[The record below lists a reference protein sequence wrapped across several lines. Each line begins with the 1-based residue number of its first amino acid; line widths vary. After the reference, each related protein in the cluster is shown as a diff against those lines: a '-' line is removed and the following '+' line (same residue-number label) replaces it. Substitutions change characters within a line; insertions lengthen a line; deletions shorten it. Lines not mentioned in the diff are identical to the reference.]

1 MGSVSGTRPARV
13 RSRRPFILAVLA
25 ILAVLD
31 AAGCRRPGPSATRL
45 IVDSP
50 ERVLRIDAAGAPAG
64 PPSAID
70 EGPLRIDLD
79 HEVREAFWVQPGR
92 PVERTIDVPSAA
104 ALRFAVGAPVMAS
117 PAPGLRVSA
126 ERVSG
131 RRDPGPIV
139 RRVPIGSSPLPSTN
153 GRNVAWREET
163 LDLGALAGERVRLR
177 FELGV
182 EPPSSAVVGGPAGV
196 AVANPVLVSSA
207 RAPERPNLVLVSI
220 DTLRADRLQHTGGSR
235 GTSPLTEAWTREHAV
250 AFKQA
255 VAQAPWTLP
264 SHASLLT
271 GLDPLRHGA
280 NHPFRPLAPEIT
292 TLAETLRT
300 AGYFTAGITG
310 GGWLDPAYGLSQGFE
325 RYRYWPDEGH
335 GDLEWEDHAR
345 RVVEW
350 ISALPRPFF
359 LLVHTYD
366 VHDYARAPRIA
377 PGTPDDERARL
388 YDRAVGHMD
397 ARLGR
402 LLARLAS
409 PDLARRTA
417 VVVTSDHGEGLGE
430 EGDYGHGS
438 FREHVLRVPL
448 LIALPEDRAFL
459 RRVLGRTAARSVD
472 AQVRSMDVA
481 PTLTELAG
489 LSPPAGLDGVSLLS
503 FLRHGGQEASLVAP
517 SYFARAGYGLSL
529 REGARLKYR
538 FDDAVFAAPGSREA
552 LFDLESDP
560 REARNLAPDD
570 PRLAGLRRT
579 ALQRLEQLSGL
590 TVRLSAGRSGATAT
604 LRGDLVRDGVP
615 SVIDWPP
622 PGLQGLGP
630 DGVEVRLPPGR
641 DTRLVFQPVGLPRV
655 EILTV
660 GSRASIEVPERAA
673 RGALRFDGRTWAREA
688 AGEGPC
694 SGVLCVQLAWQG
706 VRDPRSWTIPMAD
719 DAERR
724 ARLEA
729 LGYVR

>member
-1 MGSVSGTRPARV
+1 MAAMGSVSGTRPARA
-13 RSRRPFILAVLA
+13 RSRRPFVLAVV
-25 ILAVLD
+25 AVLE

-50 ERVLRIDAAGAPAG
+50 ERVLRIDAAGSPAG
-64 PPSAID
+64 APPAAD
-70 EGPLRIDLD
+70 EGPLKIDLD
-79 HEVREAFWVQPGR
+79 HEVREGFWVQAGR
-92 PVERTIDVPSAA
+92 PVERTVDVPPGAV
-104 ALRFAVGAPVMAS
+104 LQFAVGAPATTP
-117 PAPGLRVSA
+117 PALVLRASA
-126 ERVSG
+126 EPVSG
-131 RRDPGPIV
+131 RRDPDPLV
-139 RRVPIGSSPLPSTN
+139 RRVPIGKN
-153 GRNVAWREET
+153 AAWHEEA
-163 LDLGALAGERVRLR
+163 LDLGALVGERVRLR
-177 FELGV
+177 FELGG
-182 EPPSSAVVGGPAGV
+182 ESPSSVVGGGPAGV

-235 GTSPLTEAWTREHAV
+235 GTSPLTEAWGREHAV
-250 AFKQA
+250 VFKQA

-292 TLAETLRT
+292 TLAEALRS

-335 GDLEWEDHAR
+335 GDVEWEDHAR
-345 RVVEW
+345 RVIEW

-448 LIALPEDRAFL
+448 LIAFPEDPAFL

-489 LSPPAGLDGVSLLS
+489 LPAPAGLDGVSLLS
-503 FLRHGGQEASLVAP
+503 LLRHGGPEASRVAP

-529 REGARLKYR
+529 REAARLKYR
-538 FDDAVFAAPGSREA
+538 FDDSVFASPGSREA

-570 PRLAGLRRT
+570 PRIAGLRRT
-579 ALQRLEQLSGL
+579 ALQRLGERLSGL
-590 TVRLSAGRSGATAT
+590 TVRLGAGRSGATAT

-615 SVIDWPP
+615 TVVDWPL
-622 PGLQGLGP
+622 PGLQGVGP
-630 DGVEVRLPPGR
+630 DGLEVRLLPGR
-641 DTRLVFQPVGLPRV
+641 DTLLVFQPVGLPRV
-655 EILTV
+655 EIETV
-660 GSRASIEVPERAA
+660 GSRAFIEVPERASGA
-673 RGALRFDGRTWAREA
+673 ALRFDGSAWAPGV

-694 SGVLCVQLAWQG
+694 SGVLCVQLSWHG
-706 VRDPRSWTIPMAD
+706 VGDPRAWTIPMAD